1 MSRAVDTAPTQT
13 GRCVI
18 QKRDSAKIYTLV
30 TFTIATRRA
39 KLCDTEADFF
49 SLAKNS
55 SQLLGILIDDV
66 ITEVVTFNELNIK
79 QTLVGEE
86 MKDEII

>member
-1 MSRAVDTAPTQT
+1 M
-13 GRCVI
+13 
-18 QKRDSAKIYTLV
+18 IYTLV
-30 TFTIATRRA
+30 TFTIATRIA

-55 SQLLGILIDDV
+55 SQLLGTLIDAV
-66 ITEVVTFNELNIK
+66 ITEVATFNELNIK
-79 QTLVGEE
+79 QTLVVEE